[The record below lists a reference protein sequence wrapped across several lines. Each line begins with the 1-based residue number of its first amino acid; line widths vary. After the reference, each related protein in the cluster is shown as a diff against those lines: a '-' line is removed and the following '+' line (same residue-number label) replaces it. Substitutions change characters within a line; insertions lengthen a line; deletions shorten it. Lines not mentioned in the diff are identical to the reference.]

1 MDQTMYIATSG
12 ALAQQMRLEVL
23 ANNLSNSNTV
33 GFKEDKTIF
42 REYFPLSPV
51 MPGETAVENGS
62 SSAVAPQSDSY
73 VMLERTMVDF
83 SPGQLRST
91 SNRLDFALNGNGFF
105 CIEAPSG
112 TLYTRKG
119 NFTLNKEG
127 ILVTQEGL
135 PVLGN
140 KSKIRLG
147 GSDITVDKQGNI
159 SEKGSVIDSLR
170 IVDFTDRSVLSKA
183 GDTFFAP
190 ADPSITGQNVDEP
203 EISQGFIEMSN
214 VDTVRVMTEMIETL
228 RTYESYQKVIQ
239 SYSDVTTKAI
249 NEVGSLQ

>member
-42 REYFPLSPV
+42 REYLPLSPV
-51 MPGETAVENGS
+51 TPGETAVENGS
-62 SSAVAPQSDSY
+62 SSAAARQSDSY

-91 SNRLDFALNGNGFF
+91 GNSLDFALNGNGFF

-119 NFTLNKEG
+119 NFTLNKDG

-135 PVLGN
+135 TVLGN

-147 GSDITVDKQGNI
+147 GDHITVDKKGNI

-170 IVDFTDRSVLSKA
+170 IVDFPDRSVLTKA

-190 ADPSITGQNVDEP
+190 ADPSIAGQQVDEP

-214 VDTVRVMTEMIETL
+214 VNTVRVMTEMIETL
-228 RTYESYQKVIQ
+228 RAYESYQKVIQ

>member
-33 GFKEDKTIF
+33 GFKEDKTVF
-42 REYFPLSPV
+42 REYLPLSTPTLAGN
-51 MPGETAVENGS
+51 PSEGS
-62 SSAVAPQSDSY
+62 SPSTGSLQADSY

-91 SNRLDFALNGNGFF
+91 GNRLDFALNGNGFF
-105 CIEAPSG
+105 CVETPGG
-112 TLYTRKG
+112 TLYTRNG
-119 NFTLNKEG
+119 NFTLDKDG

-140 KSKIRLG
+140 KTQIRLSG
-147 GSDITVDKQGNI
+147 GDVTVDKEGNI
-159 SEKGSVIDSLR
+159 SENGSVIDRLR
-170 IVDFTDRSVLSKA
+170 VVDFTDHTVLTKA
-183 GDTFFAP
+183 GDSCFVP
-190 ADPSITGQNVDEP
+190 ADPSITAQRVDQP

-228 RTYESYQKVIQ
+228 RAYESYQKVIQ